1 MKQSLELLKEKDDLR
16 EKWTTTKL
24 ELDQIEKRMATTN
37 DAGATQ
43 KVGLNGMKVQDHTIG
58 NIIQIYL

>member
-58 NIIQIYL
+58 NRIQIYL